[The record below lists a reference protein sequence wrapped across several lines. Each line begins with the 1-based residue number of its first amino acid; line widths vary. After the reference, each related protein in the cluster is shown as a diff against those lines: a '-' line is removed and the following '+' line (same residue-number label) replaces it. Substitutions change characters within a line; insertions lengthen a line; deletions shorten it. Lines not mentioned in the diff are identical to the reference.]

1 MKYLISAIMATMVA
15 APAIA
20 QDAADNGSALMS
32 NATVGVSTDLE
43 GNADWTVGA
52 ELGIAGFGV
61 DAGFTLNDRGDN
73 AEDDYAIS
81 LGTGMDLG
89 FASLDTS
96 VSYAWGAT
104 SGADLIGR
112 GDGNTWGDV
121 TLNPTLNITPG
132 IIGGEYVWVGG
143 SMDLASDGEIAV
155 GWGGASYGIGYTHE
169 LNERASVGVSWGWS
183 VDVVDDL
190 DDTTV
195 NDWVTSSDGMKIG
208 VGFKF

>member
-20 QDAADNGSALMS
+20 QDAAGNDALMS

-73 AEDDYAIS
+73 AADDYSIS
-81 LGTGMDLG
+81 LGSGMDLG

-96 VSYAWGAT
+96 ISYAWGAT
-104 SGADLIGR
+104 NGADLIGR
-112 GDGNTWGDV
+112 GAGNTWGDV
-121 TLNPTLNITPG
+121 TVDPTLTVTPG
-132 IIGGEYVWVGG
+132 IIGGEYAWVGG

-155 GWGGASYGIGYTHE
+155 GYLKKW
-169 LNERASVGVSWGWS
+169 
-183 VDVVDDL
+183 
-190 DDTTV
+190 
-195 NDWVTSSDGMKIG
+195 
-208 VGFKF
+208 

>member
-1 MKYLISAIMATMVA
+1 MKYLISAIVAMTVA

-20 QDAADNGSALMS
+20 QDATDNGSALAS
-32 NATVGVSTDLE
+32 NATLGVSTDLE

-73 AEDDYAIS
+73 AADDYSIG

-96 VSYAWGAT
+96 IDYAWGAT

-132 IIGGEYVWVGG
+132 IIGGEYIWLGG

-155 GWGGASYGIGYTHE
+155 GWGGASYGIGYSHA
-169 LNERASVGVSWGWS
+169 LNDKASVSVSYGWS
-183 VDVVDDL
+183 VDVVDDG

-195 NDWVTSSDGMKIG
+195 NDWTTTADGMKIG

>member
-1 MKYLISAIMATMVA
+1 MKYLISAIVATVVA

-81 LGTGMDLG
+81 LGSGMDLG

-96 VSYAWGAT
+96 ISYAWGAT

-143 SMDLASDGEIAV
+143 SMDLASDGAIDV
-155 GWGGASYGIGYTHE
+155 GWGGASYGIGYTHD
-169 LNERASVGVSWGWS
+169 LNDRASIGVSWGWS
-183 VDVVDDL
+183 VDVVEDELTD
-190 DDTTV
+190 V
-195 NDWVTSSDGMKIG
+195 NDWVTTADGMKIG

>member
-1 MKYLISAIMATMVA
+1 MKYLISAIVA
-15 APAIA
+15 MSVAVPAVA
-20 QDAADNGSALMS
+20 QDAGESPLMS

-73 AEDDYAIS
+73 AADDYS
-81 LGTGMDLG
+81 VGLGTGLDLG

-96 VSYAWGAT
+96 VNYAWGAT
-104 SGADLIGR
+104 NGANLIGR
-112 GDGNTWGDV
+112 GDGNTWGDL
-121 TLNPTLNITPG
+121 TSSTTAKLSPG
-132 IIGGEYVWVGG
+132 LIGGEYVYVGAN
-143 SMDLASDGEIAV
+143 MDIASDGEIAL
-155 GWGGASYGIGYTHE
+155 GWGGASYGFGYKHD
-169 LNERASVGVSWGWS
+169 LNERASVSVSYGWS
-183 VDVVDDL
+183 VDVVDDG

-195 NDWVTSSDGMKIG
+195 NDWTTTADGMKIG

>member
-1 MKYLISAIMATMVA
+1 MKYLISAIMATMIA

-20 QDAADNGSALMS
+20 QDAAGNDALMS

-73 AEDDYAIS
+73 AADDYSIS
-81 LGTGMDLG
+81 LGSGMDLG

-96 VSYAWGAT
+96 ISYAWGAT
-104 SGADLIGR
+104 NGADLIGR
-112 GDGNTWGDV
+112 GEGNTWGDV
-121 TLNPTLNITPG
+121 TVDPTLTVTPG
-132 IIGGEYVWVGG
+132 IIGGEYAWVGG

-169 LNERASVGVSWGWS
+169 LNERASIGVSWGWS

-195 NDWVTSSDGMKIG
+195 NDWVTTSDGMKIG

>member
-1 MKYLISAIMATMVA
+1 MKYLISAIVAMTVA

-20 QDAADNGSALMS
+20 QDATDNGSALAS
-32 NATVGVSTDLE
+32 NATLGVSTDLE
-43 GNADWTVGA
+43 GNANWTLGA

-73 AEDDYAIS
+73 AADDYSIG

-96 VSYAWGAT
+96 IDYAWGAT

-112 GDGNTWGDV
+112 GAGNTWGDV

-132 IIGGEYVWVGG
+132 IIGGEYIWLGG

-155 GWGGASYGIGYTHE
+155 GWGGASYGIGYSHA
-169 LNERASVGVSWGWS
+169 LNDKASVSVSYGWS
-183 VDVVDDL
+183 VDVVDDG

-195 NDWVTSSDGMKIG
+195 NDWTTTADGMKIG

>member
-96 VSYAWGAT
+96 IDYAWGAT

-155 GWGGASYGIGYTHE
+155 GWGGASYGIGYSHD
-169 LNERASVGVSWGWS
+169 LNDKASVSVSYGWS
-183 VDVVDDL
+183 VDVVDDG
-190 DDTTV
+190 DDATV
-195 NDWVTSSDGMKIG
+195 NDWTTTADGLKVG

>member
-1 MKYLISAIMATMVA
+1 MKYLISAIVAIVVA

-20 QDAADNGSALMS
+20 QDAAGNESALMS

-73 AEDDYAIS
+73 AADDYSIG

-96 VSYAWGAT
+96 IDYAWGAT

-155 GWGGASYGIGYTHE
+155 GWGGVSYGIGYSHY
-169 LNERASVGVSWGWS
+169 LNDKASVSVSYGWS
-183 VDVVDDL
+183 VDVVDDG

-195 NDWVTSSDGMKIG
+195 NDWTTTADGLKVG
-208 VGFKF
+208 VGFMF

>member
-73 AEDDYAIS
+73 TEDDYAIS

-143 SMDLASDGEIAV
+143 SMDLASDGAIAF
-155 GWGGASYGIGYTHE
+155 GWGGASYGIGYSHD
-169 LNERASVGVSWGWS
+169 LNDRASVGVSWGWS
-183 VDVVDDL
+183 VDVVEDEL
-190 DDTTV
+190 TEV
-195 NDWVTSSDGMKIG
+195 NDWVTTADGMKIG

>member
-20 QDAADNGSALMS
+20 QDAAGNDALMS

-73 AEDDYAIS
+73 AADDYSIS
-81 LGTGMDLG
+81 LGSGMDLG

-96 VSYAWGAT
+96 ISYAWGAT
-104 SGADLIGR
+104 NGADLIGR
-112 GDGNTWGDV
+112 GAGNTWGDV
-121 TLNPTLNITPG
+121 TVDPTLTVTPG
-132 IIGGEYVWVGG
+132 IIGGEYAWVGG

-169 LNERASVGVSWGWS
+169 LNERASIGVSWGWS

-195 NDWVTSSDGMKIG
+195 NDWVTTSDGMKIG

>member
-1 MKYLISAIMATMVA
+1 MKYLISAIVALTVAT
-15 APAIA
+15 PAIA
-20 QDAADNGSALMS
+20 QDAVDNGSALAS
-32 NATVGVSTDLE
+32 NATIGVKTDLE
-43 GNADWTVGA
+43 GNADWSLGA

-61 DAGFTLNDRGDN
+61 DAGFTLKDRGDN
-73 AEDDYAIS
+73 AADDYSIG

-96 VSYAWGAT
+96 INYAWGAT

-112 GDGNTWGDV
+112 GAGNTWGDV
-121 TLNPTLNITPG
+121 TLDPTLKVTPG
-132 IIGGEYVWVGG
+132 IIGGEYMWLGG

-155 GWGGASYGIGYTHE
+155 GWGGASYGIGYSHA
-169 LNERASVGVSWGWS
+169 LNDKASVSVSYGWS
-183 VDVVDDL
+183 VDVVDDG

-195 NDWVTSSDGMKIG
+195 NDWTTTADGLKVG

>member
-1 MKYLISAIMATMVA
+1 MKYLISAIVALAVAT
-15 APAIA
+15 PAIA
-20 QDAADNGSALMS
+20 QDATDNGSALAS
-32 NATVGVSTDLE
+32 NATLGVSTDLE
-43 GNADWTVGA
+43 GNANWTLGA

-73 AEDDYAIS
+73 AADDYSIG

-96 VSYAWGAT
+96 IDYAWGAT

-132 IIGGEYVWVGG
+132 IIGGEYIWLGG

-155 GWGGASYGIGYTHE
+155 GWGGASYGIGYSHA
-169 LNERASVGVSWGWS
+169 LNDKAYVSVSYGWS
-183 VDVVDDL
+183 VDIVDDG

-195 NDWVTSSDGMKIG
+195 NDWTTTADGLKVG

>member
-1 MKYLISAIMATMVA
+1 MKYLISAIVALAVAT
-15 APAIA
+15 PAIA
-20 QDAADNGSALMS
+20 QDATDNGSALAS
-32 NATVGVSTDLE
+32 NATLGVSTDLE
-43 GNADWTVGA
+43 GNANWTLGA

-73 AEDDYAIS
+73 AADDYSIG

-96 VSYAWGAT
+96 IDYAWGAT

-132 IIGGEYVWVGG
+132 IIGGEYIWLGG

-155 GWGGASYGIGYTHE
+155 GWGGASYGIGYSHA
-169 LNERASVGVSWGWS
+169 LNDKASVSVSYGWS
-183 VDVVDDL
+183 VDVVDDG

-195 NDWVTSSDGMKIG
+195 NDWTTTADGMKIG

>member
-1 MKYLISAIMATMVA
+1 MKYLISAIVAMTVA

-143 SMDLASDGEIAV
+143 SMDLASDGAIDV
-155 GWGGASYGIGYTHE
+155 GWGGASYGIGYTHD
-169 LNERASVGVSWGWS
+169 LNDRASIGVSWGWS
-183 VDVVDDL
+183 VDVVEDEL
-190 DDTTV
+190 TEV
-195 NDWVTSSDGMKIG
+195 NDWVTTADGMKIG

>member
-1 MKYLISAIMATMVA
+1 MKYLISAIVAMSVAT
-15 APAIA
+15 PAIA
-20 QDAADNGSALMS
+20 QDAAGNESALAS
-32 NATVGVSTDLE
+32 NATLSVSTDLE

-61 DAGFTLNDRGDN
+61 DAGFTLVDRGDN
-73 AEDDYAIS
+73 SADDYSIS
-81 LGTGMDLG
+81 LGTGADLG
-89 FASLDTS
+89 YASLDTS
-96 VSYAWGAT
+96 ITYSWGAT

-132 IIGGEYVWVGG
+132 IIGGEYIWLGG

-155 GWGGASYGIGYTHE
+155 GWGGASYGIGYSHA
-169 LNERASVGVSWGWS
+169 LNDKASVSVSYGWS
-183 VDVVDDL
+183 VDVVDDG

-195 NDWVTSSDGMKIG
+195 NDWTTTADGMKIG

>member
-1 MKYLISAIMATMVA
+1 MKYLISAIVALAVAT
-15 APAIA
+15 PAIA
-20 QDAADNGSALMS
+20 QDATDNGSALAS
-32 NATVGVSTDLE
+32 NATLGVSTDLE
-43 GNADWTVGA
+43 GNANWTLGA

-73 AEDDYAIS
+73 AADDYSIG

-96 VSYAWGAT
+96 IDYAWGAT

-132 IIGGEYVWVGG
+132 IIGGEYIWLGG

-155 GWGGASYGIGYTHE
+155 GWGGASYGIGYSHA
-169 LNERASVGVSWGWS
+169 LNDKASVSVSYGWS
-183 VDVVDDL
+183 VDVVDDG

-195 NDWVTSSDGMKIG
+195 NDWTTTADGMRIG

>member
-20 QDAADNGSALMS
+20 QDAAGNDALMS

-73 AEDDYAIS
+73 AADDYSIS
-81 LGTGMDLG
+81 LGSGMDLG

-96 VSYAWGAT
+96 ISYAWGAT
-104 SGADLIGR
+104 NGADLIGR
-112 GDGNTWGDV
+112 GAGNTWGDV
-121 TLNPTLNITPG
+121 TVDPTLTVTPG
-132 IIGGEYVWVGG
+132 IIGGEYAWVGG

-169 LNERASVGVSWGWS
+169 LNERASIGVSWGWS

>member
-1 MKYLISAIMATMVA
+1 MKYLISAIVAMTVA

-20 QDAADNGSALMS
+20 QDATDNGSALAS
-32 NATVGVSTDLE
+32 NATLGVSTDLE
-43 GNADWTVGA
+43 GNANWTLGA

-73 AEDDYAIS
+73 AADDYSIG

-96 VSYAWGAT
+96 IDYAWGAT

-112 GDGNTWGDV
+112 GAGNTWGDV

-132 IIGGEYVWVGG
+132 IIGGEYIWLGG

-155 GWGGASYGIGYTHE
+155 GWGGASYGIGYSHE
-169 LNERASVGVSWGWS
+169 LNDKASVSVSYGWS
-183 VDVVDDL
+183 VDVVDDG

-195 NDWVTSSDGMKIG
+195 NDWTTTADGMKIG

>member
-1 MKYLISAIMATMVA
+1 MKYLISAIVATMVA

-20 QDAADNGSALMS
+20 QDATDNGSALAS
-32 NATVGVSTDLE
+32 NATLGVSTDLE

-73 AEDDYAIS
+73 AADDYSIG

-96 VSYAWGAT
+96 IDYAWGAT

-132 IIGGEYVWVGG
+132 IIGGEYIWLGG

-155 GWGGASYGIGYTHE
+155 GWGGASYGIGYSHA
-169 LNERASVGVSWGWS
+169 LNDKASVSVSYGWS
-183 VDVVDDL
+183 VDVVDDD

-195 NDWVTSSDGMKIG
+195 NDWTTTADGLKVG

>member
-1 MKYLISAIMATMVA
+1 MKYLISAIVAMSVA

-20 QDAADNGSALMS
+20 QDAAGNESALMS
-32 NATVGVSTDLE
+32 NATIGVKTDLE

-61 DAGFTLNDRGDN
+61 DAGFTLKDRGDN
-73 AEDDYAIS
+73 DADDYKIG

-96 VSYAWGAT
+96 IDYAWGA
-104 SGADLIGR
+104 SGGDLIGR

-121 TLNPTLNITPG
+121 TLNPTLKVTPG
-132 IIGGEYVWVGG
+132 IIGGEYAWVGG

-155 GWGGASYGIGYTHE
+155 GWGGASYGVGYSHA
-169 LNERASVGVSWGWS
+169 LNDKASVSVSYGWS
-183 VDVVDDL
+183 VDVVDDG
-190 DDTTV
+190 DDATV
-195 NDWVTSSDGMKIG
+195 NDWTTTADGLKVG

>member
-1 MKYLISAIMATMVA
+1 MKYLISAIVAMSVA

-20 QDAADNGSALMS
+20 QDAAGNDALMS
-32 NATVGVSTDLE
+32 NATIGVATDLE

-73 AEDDYAIS
+73 AADDYSIS
-81 LGTGMDLG
+81 LGSGMDLG

-96 VSYAWGAT
+96 IDYAWGAT

-112 GDGNTWGDV
+112 GAGNTWGDV

-155 GWGGASYGIGYTHE
+155 GWGGASYGVGYSHA
-169 LNERASVGVSWGWS
+169 LNDKASVSVSYGWS
-183 VDVVDDL
+183 VDVVDDG

-195 NDWVTSSDGMKIG
+195 NNWVTSSDGMKIG

>member
-1 MKYLISAIMATMVA
+1 MKYLISAIVAMSVA

-20 QDAADNGSALMS
+20 QDAAGNDALMS
-32 NATVGVSTDLE
+32 NATIGVATDLE

-73 AEDDYAIS
+73 AADDYSIS
-81 LGTGMDLG
+81 LGSGMDLG

-96 VSYAWGAT
+96 IDYAWGAT

-112 GDGNTWGDV
+112 GAGNTWGDV

-155 GWGGASYGIGYTHE
+155 GWGGASYGVGYSHA
-169 LNERASVGVSWGWS
+169 LNDKASVSVSYGWS
-183 VDVVDDL
+183 VDVVDDG

-195 NDWVTSSDGMKIG
+195 NDWTTTADGLKVG

>member
-1 MKYLISAIMATMVA
+1 MKYLISAIVATMVA

-20 QDAADNGSALMS
+20 QDAAGNDALMS

-73 AEDDYAIS
+73 AADDYSIS
-81 LGTGMDLG
+81 LGSGMDLG

-96 VSYAWGAT
+96 ISYAWGAT
-104 SGADLIGR
+104 NGADLIGR
-112 GDGNTWGDV
+112 GEGNTWGDV
-121 TLNPTLNITPG
+121 TVDPTLTVTPG
-132 IIGGEYVWVGG
+132 IIGGEYAWVGG

-169 LNERASVGVSWGWS
+169 LNERASIGVSWGWS

-195 NDWVTSSDGMKIG
+195 NDWVTTSDGMKIG

>member
-20 QDAADNGSALMS
+20 QDAAGNDGALMS

-73 AEDDYAIS
+73 AADDYSIG

-96 VSYAWGAT
+96 ISYAWGAT

-155 GWGGASYGIGYTHE
+155 GWGGASYGVGYSHA
-169 LNERASVGVSWGWS
+169 LNDKASVSVSYGWS
-183 VDVVDDL
+183 VDVVDDG
-190 DDTTV
+190 DDATV
-195 NDWVTSSDGMKIG
+195 NDWTTTADGLKVG

>member
-1 MKYLISAIMATMVA
+1 MKYLISAIMATVVA

-20 QDAADNGSALMS
+20 QDAAGNDALMS

-73 AEDDYAIS
+73 AADDYSIS
-81 LGTGMDLG
+81 LGSGMDLG

-96 VSYAWGAT
+96 ISYAWGAT
-104 SGADLIGR
+104 NGADLIGR
-112 GDGNTWGDV
+112 GAGNTWGDV
-121 TLNPTLNITPG
+121 TVDPTLTVTPG
-132 IIGGEYVWVGG
+132 IIGGEYAWVGG

-169 LNERASVGVSWGWS
+169 LNERASIGVSWGWS

>member
-1 MKYLISAIMATMVA
+1 MKYLISAIVAMSVA

-20 QDAADNGSALMS
+20 QDAAGNESALMS
-32 NATVGVSTDLE
+32 NATIGVKTDLE

-61 DAGFTLNDRGDN
+61 DAGFTLKDRGDN
-73 AEDDYAIS
+73 DADDYKIS

-89 FASLDTS
+89 LASLDTS
-96 VSYAWGAT
+96 VDYAWGA
-104 SGADLIGR
+104 SGGDLIGR

-121 TLNPTLNITPG
+121 TLNPTLKVTPG
-132 IIGGEYVWVGG
+132 IIGGEYAWVGG

-155 GWGGASYGIGYTHE
+155 GWGGASYGVGYSHA
-169 LNERASVGVSWGWS
+169 LNDKASVSVSYGWS
-183 VDVVDDL
+183 VDVVDDG

-195 NDWVTSSDGMKIG
+195 NDWTTTADGLKVG

>member
-1 MKYLISAIMATMVA
+1 MKYLISAIVAMSVA

-20 QDAADNGSALMS
+20 QDATDNGSALAS
-32 NATVGVSTDLE
+32 NATIGVSTDLE

-73 AEDDYAIS
+73 AADDYSIS

-96 VSYAWGAT
+96 IDYAWGAT

-132 IIGGEYVWVGG
+132 IIGGEYIWLGG

-155 GWGGASYGIGYTHE
+155 GWGGASYGIGYSHA
-169 LNERASVGVSWGWS
+169 LNDKAYVSVSYGWS
-183 VDVVDDL
+183 VDIVDDG

-195 NDWVTSSDGMKIG
+195 NDWTTTADGLKVG

>member
-20 QDAADNGSALMS
+20 QDAAGNDALMS

-73 AEDDYAIS
+73 AADDYSIG

-96 VSYAWGAT
+96 IDYAWGAT

-112 GDGNTWGDV
+112 GAGNTWGDV

-155 GWGGASYGIGYTHE
+155 GWGGASYGIGYSHA
-169 LNERASVGVSWGWS
+169 LNDKASVSVSYGWS
-183 VDVVDDL
+183 VDVVDDG

-195 NDWVTSSDGMKIG
+195 NDWTTTADGLKVG

>member
-1 MKYLISAIMATMVA
+1 MKYLISAIVAMSVA

-20 QDAADNGSALMS
+20 QDATGNDGALMS
-32 NATVGVSTDLE
+32 NATIGVKTDLE
-43 GNADWTVGA
+43 GNADWAVGA

-61 DAGFTLNDRGDN
+61 DAGFTLKDRGDN
-73 AEDDYAIS
+73 TADDYAIS

-89 FASLDTS
+89 LASLDTS
-96 VSYAWGAT
+96 IDYAWGAT

-121 TLNPTLNITPG
+121 TLNPTLKVTPG
-132 IIGGEYVWVGG
+132 IIGGEYAWVGG

-155 GWGGASYGIGYTHE
+155 GWGGASYGVGYSHA
-169 LNERASVGVSWGWS
+169 LNDKASVSVSYGWS
-183 VDVVDDL
+183 VDVVDDG

-195 NDWVTSSDGMKIG
+195 NDWTTTADGLKVG

>member
-1 MKYLISAIMATMVA
+1 MKYLISAIVAMSVAT
-15 APAIA
+15 PAIA
-20 QDAADNGSALMS
+20 QDAAGNESALAS
-32 NATVGVSTDLE
+32 NATIGVSTDLE

-61 DAGFTLNDRGDN
+61 DAGFTLSDRGDN
-73 AEDDYAIS
+73 AADDYAIS

-96 VSYAWGAT
+96 IGYAWGAT

-112 GDGNTWGDV
+112 GAGNTWGDV
-121 TLNPTLNITPG
+121 TIDPTLMITPG

-155 GWGGASYGIGYTHE
+155 GWGGASYGIGYEHA
-169 LNERASVGVSWGWS
+169 LNDKASVSVSYGWS
-183 VDVVDDL
+183 VDVVDDG

-195 NDWVTSSDGMKIG
+195 NDWTTTADGLKVG